1 MIMIIMIM
9 GNWVVIFFYSRE
21 EKRKATFQSAL
32 SPSLFWGFR
41 ISFHLYYCICRWAFG
56 KKAKKKGGGEKR
68 KGVLICP
75 RIDTCFGFLNRII
88 AVGIVFPIP
97 NWGLARGKTPLPAE
111 VWSLCCSVL
120 IIACCSICWFDSS
133 HLLFSSCSS
142 LFLFKFFWNHSS
154 SLPYF
159 YFFFIDWFS
168 LPLLHWVRGKS
179 WLFPRIFRSLPLW
192 ITFDR
197 FRLVGTIFWRYS
209 LYIWMFWVW
218 DLLVFSFGSPV
229 STTLLLSCPWRSQ
242 FSRDKITGFSVLQ
255 PTHLQKTRCL
265 TEISPPS
272 RFCFAG
278 KLIKW

>member
-1 MIMIIMIM
+1 MIIMIM

-56 KKAKKKGGGEKR
+56 KKAKKKRWRR
-68 KGVLICP
+68 KKERSPDLPTHRYVFWFPESNYSRWDCVPNSQLRFSTRKNPSP
-75 RIDTCFGFLNRII
+75 R
-88 AVGIVFPIP
+88 
-97 NWGLARGKTPLPAE
+97 
-111 VWSLCCSVL
+111 WSLKPLLLCLNHCLLFHLLIWFLSPSIFFVFIAFFVQIFLKSL
-120 IIACCSICWFDSS
+120 IIPTLFL
-133 HLLFSSCSS
+133 LLFHR
-142 LFLFKFFWNHSS
+142 LIFSS
-154 SLPYF
+154 SLTLGSWEELAFPTYF
-159 YFFFIDWFS
+159 PVSPS
-168 LPLLHWVRGKS
+168 LNN
-179 WLFPRIFRSLPLW
+179 
-192 ITFDR
+192 
-197 FRLVGTIFWRYS
+197 
-209 LYIWMFWVW
+209 VW
-218 DLLVFSFGSPV
+218 SVSTV